1 MCLIHPLQA
10 WQQSPLSLPVITAPQ
25 TVTAE
30 IPWQA
35 GQITTQGIQQE
46 YVINRKFLSITPQG
60 HYQVQ
65 DFYQH
70 SGAKRTN
77 PFITTN
83 ADRLLEMLPLY
94 EDENIE
100 GELSLWSTHGKKQS
114 EAFYENNHV
123 TSLKEWN
130 ARGQLTRVVQMTGSP
145 ETGNYSYTE
154 TIYN

>member
-1 MCLIHPLQA
+1 MRTFVLLIISFAISAMLLVSFPPQGKNA
-10 WQQSPLSLPVITAPQ
+10 EISPPSPALGVPDTSPPSLAAEPSISPPLPVITAPQ

-46 YVINRKFLSITPQG
+46 YVINRKFLGITPQG
-60 HYQVQ
+60 HYQMQ

-70 SGAKRTN
+70 SGAKRTD

-100 GELSLWSTHGKKQS
+100 GELSL
-114 EAFYENNHV
+114 
-123 TSLKEWN
+123 
-130 ARGQLTRVVQMTGSP
+130 
-145 ETGNYSYTE
+145 
-154 TIYN
+154 